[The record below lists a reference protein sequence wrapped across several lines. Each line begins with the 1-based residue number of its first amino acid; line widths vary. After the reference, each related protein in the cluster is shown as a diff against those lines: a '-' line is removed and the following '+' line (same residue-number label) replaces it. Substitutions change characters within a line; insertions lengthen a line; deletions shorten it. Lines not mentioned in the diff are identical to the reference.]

1 MGGQMWMLHKMW
13 AIRVTMP
20 SQVGHDED
28 LCVCTLAALRT
39 KPELPV
45 NI

>member
-13 AIRVTMP
+13 ATGVTMP
-20 SQVGHDED
+20 SRSDGVRN
-28 LCVCTLAALRT
+28 LRPRT
-39 KPELPV
+39 ETVPKQPV

>member
-13 AIRVTMP
+13 AIGVMMP
-20 SQVGHDED
+20 SRSDAARN
-28 LCVCTLAALRT
+28 LC
-39 KPELPV
+39 PETEPEPGQPV